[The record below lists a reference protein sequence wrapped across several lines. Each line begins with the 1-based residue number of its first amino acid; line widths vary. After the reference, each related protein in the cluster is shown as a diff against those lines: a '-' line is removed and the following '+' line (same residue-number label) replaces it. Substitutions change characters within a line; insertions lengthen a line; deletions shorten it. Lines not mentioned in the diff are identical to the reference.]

1 MNTNKNPKHSK
12 ATNYQ
17 QKFELLKKRI
27 LDVGF
32 VAEGSLVKRF
42 LTCGNPL
49 CHCHNNPDERHGPYF
64 QMTWKRN
71 GKTISKFIPP
81 KLVPMYKQWINNK
94 KTLNGILKEIYR
106 ISENE
111 IYSQLLANADKKD
124 KKLISSVKKILR
136 KK

>member
-1 MNTNKNPKHSK
+1 MNTHKNAKHSK
-12 ATNYQ
+12 MTTHQ

-27 LDVGF
+27 LGVGF

-42 LTCGNPL
+42 LTCGNPS

-81 KLVPMYKQWINNK
+81 KLVSLYEQWINNK
-94 KTLNGILKEIYR
+94 KILNGILKEMYR
-106 ISENE
+106 ISEKG

-124 KKLISSVKKILR
+124 KKLISSVKKLLH